1 MLVGRVAV
9 GALEQPH
16 TIPSAVTAAAHEI
29 IAYRIP
35 RMCLTSS
42 DHHRKGGT
50 NACQGPNRIA

>member
-16 TIPSAVTAAAHEI
+16 TNANAEAATAAAPEI

-50 NACQGPNRIA
+50 NAVHHRT